1 MAEQKED
8 LTYRLD
14 NVEAKYPRI
23 DRTYRWSN
31 ADSMTVPCEPKEA
44 NAAYSLSFLMDKS
57 QADALW
63 KRMREVYTARQK
75 TESSWPNKF
84 AKPFTETDDGRW
96 EHKTVLKGAYGKAAT
111 RPPMVVDSVNKKLG
125 EDFKLTSGSTVNLSF
140 VFVPYYMATGVGA
153 GVSLRL
159 RAVQVVDYVPM
170 KESSPFDSVEGGFS
184 AGSTDN
190 VSPFGA
196 KVEKEATAD
205 AEEDWEDEAPVKE
218 PKKMQVKKAAPKE
231 EKQELA
237 AVIDDWDD

>member
-1 MAEQKED
+1 MAEQKEN
-8 LTYRLD
+8 LSYRLD
-14 NVEAKYPRI
+14 GVEVKYPRI
-23 DRTYRWSN
+23 DRTYRYSQ
-31 ADSMTVPCEPKEA
+31 ADSLTIPCKPTE
-44 NAAYSLSFLMDKS
+44 NGAAFSLSFLMDKS

-63 KRMREVYTARQK
+63 KRMREVYTTRQK
-75 TESSWPNKF
+75 TESSWPTKF
-84 AKPFTETDDGRW
+84 AKPFTEAEDGRW
-96 EHKTVLKGAYGKAAT
+96 EYKTSLKGAYGKEIT
-111 RPPMVVDSVNKKLG
+111 RPPMVVDSLNKKLG
-125 EDFKLTSGSTVNLSF
+125 EDFELTTGSTVNLSF
-140 VFVPYYMATGVGA
+140 VFVPYNGHWGA

-159 RAVQVVDYVPM
+159 RAVQGVDYVPR

>member
-1 MAEQKED
+1 M
-8 LTYRLD
+8 
-14 NVEAKYPRI
+14 
-23 DRTYRWSN
+23 
-31 ADSMTVPCEPKEA
+31 
-44 NAAYSLSFLMDKS
+44 
-57 QADALW
+57 
-63 KRMREVYTARQK
+63 
-75 TESSWPNKF
+75 
-84 AKPFTETDDGRW
+84 
-96 EHKTVLKGAYGKAAT
+96 KGAYGKEAT

-170 KESSPFDSVEGGFS
+170 KESSPFESVEGGIS
-184 AGSTDN
+184 AASTAN
-190 VSPFGA
+190 VSPFCA
-196 KVEKEATAD
+196 KVEKDATAD

-237 AVIDDWDD
+237 AVLDDWDD